1 VRLFSVLSGP
11 PIPLTDESS
20 SAAMQRVLP
29 ELIPYLVQ
37 LTRDPTMFLI
47 RSISCWTLGRY
58 ASFIVEYEEQDYFQ
72 PVLLAL
78 LERML
83 DRNKRV
89 QEYACAN
96 VGILCDQG
104 GSQAAPH
111 LDKIVPTVV
120 QAYGMYQT
128 RSSFV
133 LHETIGSICYAVT
146 QELDQPQYMN
156 VLMPCL
162 IQRWNSIG
170 DQDIHLIPLLE
181 ALSAVSSAIGH
192 SFVPFTPPIVERCA
206 RLIESFLVE
215 YAAFSQNIGKMD
227 EPDERFAVSA
237 LDLVSSVGEAIG
249 ASIDELLVR
258 YNFVNMLLQACACKH
273 AEIMQ
278 AAFGTAGVVA
288 KYCPAHILPIV
299 RDLVPLLLD
308 QMVSRIKYVQLP
320 NNATWAIGEI
330 ILRVGKDIEP
340 VADKIAAKLINLI
353 EIEQHRDTIN
363 LLQNTAV
370 TLGRLA
376 YFCPQVLAAHFPKI
390 AVRWCYLLAH
400 YESDNDE
407 KDSAFRGLLVLIKHN
422 PAALLGVD
430 GEFKWF
436 CHAVASWHICPDEL
450 AQQFHDVLH
459 LYKQQ
464 LGPANWAAFTSDISE
479 QTRAILQSL
488 YKI

>member
-1 VRLFSVLSGP
+1 LFSVLSGP

-206 RLIESFLVE
+206 RLIESFL
-215 YAAFSQNIGKMD
+215 F
-227 EPDERFAVSA
+227 
-237 LDLVSSVGEAIG
+237 
-249 ASIDELLVR
+249 
-258 YNFVNMLLQACACKH
+258 
-273 AEIMQ
+273 
-278 AAFGTAGVVA
+278 
-288 KYCPAHILPIV
+288 
-299 RDLVPLLLD
+299 
-308 QMVSRIKYVQLP
+308 
-320 NNATWAIGEI
+320 
-330 ILRVGKDIEP
+330 
-340 VADKIAAKLINLI
+340 
-353 EIEQHRDTIN
+353 
-363 LLQNTAV
+363 
-370 TLGRLA
+370 
-376 YFCPQVLAAHFPKI
+376 
-390 AVRWCYLLAH
+390 
-400 YESDNDE
+400 
-407 KDSAFRGLLVLIKHN
+407 
-422 PAALLGVD
+422 
-430 GEFKWF
+430 
-436 CHAVASWHICPDEL
+436 
-450 AQQFHDVLH
+450 
-459 LYKQQ
+459 
-464 LGPANWAAFTSDISE
+464 
-479 QTRAILQSL
+479 
-488 YKI
+488 